1 MAIATSNIFSESIL
15 LLEWVI
21 FCLLIVNWYFARKR
35 NIKVHMRLIISL
47 FTVETIFNLY
57 MLSRILTFNS
67 SQQQNSL
74 MIIHGS
80 LGFLAYLLILYTI
93 LFMTEKI
100 PQSLVFFTKDNR
112 IWLMRFTTLV
122 WMFFTISG
130 TIVYITI
137 YL

>member
-1 MAIATSNIFSESIL
+1 MAIATSNLFSESIL
-15 LLEWVI
+15 ILEWVI

-47 FTVETIFNLY
+47 FTVETFFNLY
-57 MLSRILTFNS
+57 MLSKILTFNS
-67 SQQQNSL
+67 AQQVTLL

-80 LGFLAYLLILYTI
+80 LGFFAYLLILYTI
-93 LFMTEKI
+93 LFMTEKL
-100 PQSLVFFTKDNR
+100 PKFLVFFTKDNR

-130 TIVYITI
+130 TIVYSTI